1 MNRASL
7 PFQRIVWFKASIV
20 CMSVGSWIGLVYI
33 SRLVGWMVGLLP
45 NVYRGMFD
53 TLFCVYLV

>member
-1 MNRASL
+1 
-7 PFQRIVWFKASIV
+7 
-20 CMSVGSWIGLVYI
+20 MSVGSWIGLVYI